1 MTAINVIPTSEAR
14 GKLIRPPKRKRR
26 LLPRLRPER
35 PALARVQKRP
45 ERTNRQRPIRQ
56 GRRHDRNGRRNRQTS
71 GRDRGKER
79 TTWRRDSYGVPELT
93 CARIRR
99 FARFSDGSE
108 HATFS
113 RPVSLGR
120 LGGVVAGGAGGR
132 AGRGGRRGDAGRLH
146 D

>member
-99 FARFSDGSE
+99 FARFSGRFGARVIF
-108 HATFS
+108 ATS
-113 RPVSLGR
+113 ITWQ
-120 LGGVVAGGAGGR
+120 AGWR
-132 AGRGGRRGDAGRLH
+132 RSRRGRW
-146 D
+146 